1 VHENNMEAQNRLGKG
16 YVGRP
21 LKRREDFRFIT
32 GRATYVDDIKLPNML
47 HGAVLRSPRAHARIR
62 SIDTAEALKL
72 PGVVK
77 VFTFRDLGALAVP
90 VPIRMY
96 QLPGL
101 EAHLQPLLAYEKV
114 RYVGEPVA
122 LAVAASRYLAEDA
135 LDAIEV
141 QYQDLPAV
149 VDVYEALKD
158 QILLREETGTNRA
171 AFHEFSIGDAD
182 RAFQEAE
189 YTRSEEFRVHRFTGN
204 PMETRGLVAAFDR
217 GKGDLTVWGV
227 TKLPH
232 LNRQIIADF
241 LKMPERK
248 LHFIE
253 NDVGGGFGIRGE
265 LYPEDFLIPF
275 AAVNLGQPVKWIEDR
290 REHLMAANHSREN
303 RCRLEVAARKD
314 GTILGL
320 RATIY
325 GNMGAY
331 VRTHGGLVPCST
343 AALLTG
349 PYRIPNYHAK
359 IHLVVTNK
367 TGLGTFRAPGRYE
380 SCFYR
385 ERMLD
390 LMARDLGIDPV
401 ELRFKNLIRP
411 EEIPYEVG
419 VTRPGSAPTVLDSGD
434 YPSALRRGLAE
445 FEYDKLRPLQG
456 RLVNGRYHG
465 TGIACFVKNTGGLE
479 PYEGARIVIGD
490 RNDVAV
496 YLSISVLG
504 QGHETAMAQIC
515 ADALGVPIEWITV
528 FHGNT
533 DTTPFGWGT
542 FASRGTVMCGSAVHL
557 AGQKLKQKLLKAAAE
572 ALGAEAASLDLSDG
586 KIFRLNTEAPPV
598 ELNEI
603 VSRVRHS
610 GNLNEGFPELEETAY
625 FHSSQMTYSYG
636 VHLAHVAVDA
646 ETGMME
652 VLKYL
657 VVEDIG
663 RAINPLMIHG
673 QTVGSAVQGIGG
685 TMLEELIYDD
695 NGQLLTGSLMDYL
708 LPTSTDVPDI
718 GSVTLEEKPSPLNPL
733 GVKGAGEGG
742 IVGTGAAL
750 ANALSHALADYS
762 IQVKNLPLTPE
773 RIRAWIRAS
782 SARKSIEGD

>member
-1 VHENNMEAQNRLGKG
+1 
-16 YVGRP
+16 
-21 LKRREDFRFIT
+21 
-32 GRATYVDDIKLPNML
+32 
-47 HGAVLRSPRAHARIR
+47 
-62 SIDTAEALKL
+62 
-72 PGVVK
+72 
-77 VFTFRDLGALAVP
+77 
-90 VPIRMY
+90 
-96 QLPGL
+96 
-101 EAHLQPLLAYEKV
+101 
-114 RYVGEPVA
+114 
-122 LAVAASRYLAEDA
+122 
-135 LDAIEV
+135 
-141 QYQDLPAV
+141 
-149 VDVYEALKD
+149 
-158 QILLREETGTNRA
+158 
-171 AFHEFSIGDAD
+171 
-182 RAFQEAE
+182 
-189 YTRSEEFRVHRFTGN
+189 
-204 PMETRGLVAAFDR
+204 
-217 GKGDLTVWGV
+217 
-227 TKLPH
+227 
-232 LNRQIIADF
+232 
-241 LKMPERK
+241 
-248 LHFIE
+248 
-253 NDVGGGFGIRGE
+253 
-265 LYPEDFLIPF
+265 
-275 AAVNLGQPVKWIEDR
+275 
-290 REHLMAANHSREN
+290 
-303 RCRLEVAARKD
+303 
-314 GTILGL
+314 
-320 RATIY
+320 
-325 GNMGAY
+325 
-331 VRTHGGLVPCST
+331 
-343 AALLTG
+343 
-349 PYRIPNYHAK
+349 
-359 IHLVVTNK
+359 LVVTNK

-390 LMARDLGIDPV
+390 LMAQDLGIDPV

-434 YPSALRRGLAE
+434 YPSALRRGLVE

-456 RLVNGRYHG
+456 QLVNGRYHG

-515 ADALGVPIEWITV
+515 ADALGVPMEWITI

-533 DTTPFGWGT
+533 DITPFGWGT

-557 AGQKLKQKLLKAAAE
+557 AGKKLKQKLLKATAE
-572 ALGAEAASLDLSDG
+572 QLDVDPTSLDLSEG

-603 VSRVRHS
+603 VSRVRHF

-657 VVEDIG
+657 VVEDVG
-663 RAINPLMIHG
+663 RAINPLMVHG

-708 LPTSTDVPDI
+708 LPTSTDVPNI

-762 IQVKNLPLTPE
+762 IQVKTLPLTPD

-782 SARKSIEGD
+782 SASK

>member
-1 VHENNMEAQNRLGKG
+1 MKTMNKAAQG
-16 YVGRP
+16 YVGMP
-21 LKRREDFRFIT
+21 IKRREDVRFIT
-32 GRATYVDDIKLPNML
+32 GAATYVDDIKLPNML
-47 HGAVLRSPRAHARIR
+47 HAAILRSPRAHARIR
-62 SIDTAEALKL
+62 SMDTSKALQL
-72 PGVVK
+72 PGVIK
-77 VFTFRDLGALAVP
+77 VFTFQDLGELAVP

-96 QLPGL
+96 QLAGL
-101 EAHLQPLLAYEKV
+101 ERHLQPLLAHDKV
-114 RYVGEPVA
+114 RYVGEPLA
-122 LAVAASRYLAEDA
+122 LAVAESRYLAEDA

-141 QYQDLPAV
+141 EYQDLPAV
-149 VDVYEALKD
+149 VDLYEALKD
-158 QILLREETGTNRA
+158 EVLVSEEAGTNLA
-171 AFHEFSIGDAD
+171 AVHEFTIGDVE
-182 RAFQEAE
+182 RAFQDAQ
-189 YTRSEEFRVHRFTGN
+189 YTRREEFRVHRFTGN
-204 PMETRGLVAAFDR
+204 PMETRGFVAAFDR
-217 GKGDLTVWGV
+217 GKGELTVWGV

-232 LNRQIIADF
+232 LNRQTIAAF
-241 LKMPERK
+241 LKLPERK

-253 NDVGGGFGIRGE
+253 NDIGGGFGIRGE

-275 AAVNLGQPVKWIEDR
+275 AAIKLGRPVKWIEDR

-303 RCRLEVAARKD
+303 RCELEVAAQKD
-314 GTILGL
+314 GTILAF
-320 RATIY
+320 RAIIY
-325 GNMGAY
+325 GDMGAY

-367 TGLGTFRAPGRYE
+367 TGAGTFRAPGRYE

-390 LMARDLGIDPV
+390 LMAKDLGIDPA

-419 VTRPGSAPTVLDSGD
+419 ITRPGSSATVLDSGN
-434 YPSALRRGLAE
+434 YPSALKRGLDE
-445 FEYDKLRPLQG
+445 FGYEKLQPLQG
-456 RLVNGRYHG
+456 RGEDGRYYG
-465 TGIACFVKNTGGLE
+465 TGLACFVKNTGGLE

-504 QGHETAMAQIC
+504 QGHETGMAQIC
-515 ADALGVPIEWITV
+515 ADALGVPMDWISV
-528 FHGNT
+528 YHGNT

-557 AGQKLKQKLLKAAAE
+557 AGQKLKQKLLGVAAQQLGVE
-572 ALGAEAASLDLSDG
+572 ASTLELREG
-586 KIFRLNTEAPPV
+586 KIYRTNTEAPPV
-598 ELNEI
+598 ALNEI
-603 VSRVRHS
+603 AANVRHS
-610 GNLNEGFPELEETAY
+610 GTLNQGFPELEETAY

-646 ETGMME
+646 ETGVME

-657 VVEDIG
+657 VVEDVG
-663 RAINPLMIHG
+663 RCINPLLVHG

-685 TMLEELIYDD
+685 TMLEELIYDE

-718 GSVTLEEKPSPLNPL
+718 GSVILEEAPSPLNPL

-750 ANALSHALADYS
+750 ANALSHALNDFGV
-762 IQVKNLPLTPE
+762 QVKALPLTPD
-773 RIRAWIRAS
+773 RIRAWIAGRS
-782 SARKSIEGD
+782 R

>member
-1 VHENNMEAQNRLGKG
+1 MEAENQTTQS

-21 LKRREDFRFIT
+21 IKRREDIRFMT
-32 GRATYVDDIKLPNML
+32 GHATYVDDIKLAGML
-47 HGAVLRSPRAHARIR
+47 HAAVLRSPRAHARIR
-62 SIDTAEALKL
+62 SINSASALTI
-72 PGVVK
+72 PGVIRI
-77 VFTFRDLGALAVP
+77 FTFEDLGELAVP

-101 EAHLQPLLAYEKV
+101 EHHLQPLLAHGKV

-122 LAVAASRYLAEDA
+122 LAIAESRYLAEDA

-141 QYQDLPAV
+141 EYEDLPAL
-149 VDVYEALKD
+149 VDVHEALKNEVLVRD
-158 QILLREETGTNRA
+158 EAGTNVA
-171 AFHEFSIGDAD
+171 AVHEFTIGNVD

-189 YTRSEEFRVHRFTGN
+189 YTRTEEFRVHRFTGN
-204 PMETRGLVAAFDR
+204 PLETRGFVAAFDR
-217 GKGDLTVWGV
+217 GKGELTVWGV

-232 LNRQIIADF
+232 LNRQTIAAF
-241 LKMPERK
+241 LKLPEHK
-248 LHFIE
+248 VHFIE

-275 AAVNLGQPVKWIEDR
+275 AAVRLGQPVKWIEDR

-303 RCRLEVAARKD
+303 RCRLEIAARKD
-314 GTILGL
+314 GSLLGL

-325 GNMGAY
+325 GDMGAY

-349 PYRIPNYHAK
+349 PYRVPNYQANV
-359 IHLVVTNK
+359 HLIMTNK

-390 LMARDLGIDPV
+390 LMAQDLGIDPV
-401 ELRFKNLIRP
+401 ELRFKNLIGP
-411 EEIPYEVG
+411 EQMPYEVG
-419 VTRPGSAPTVLDSGD
+419 VTRPGSSATVLDSGD

-445 FEYDKLRPLQG
+445 FEYDKLKPLQG
-456 RLVNGRYHG
+456 RLQNGRYYG

-479 PYEGARIVIGD
+479 PYEGARIVVGD
-490 RNDVAV
+490 RNDIAV
-496 YLSISVLG
+496 YLSIAVLG

-515 ADALGVPIEWITV
+515 ADALGVPMDWITV

-533 DTTPFGWGT
+533 DITPFGWGT

-572 ALGAEAASLDLSDG
+572 QLGVDAATLELREG
-586 KIFRLNTEAPPV
+586 KFFRKNTEAPPID
-598 ELNEI
+598 LNEI
-603 VSRVRHS
+603 ATRVRHS
-610 GNLNEGFPELEETAY
+610 GRLNLGFPELEETSY

-636 VHLAHVAVDA
+636 VHLAHVAVDP

-657 VVEDIG
+657 VVEDVG
-663 RAINPLMIHG
+663 RCINPLLVQG

-685 TMLEELIYDD
+685 TILEELVYDE

-718 GSVTLEEKPSPLNPL
+718 GSVILEENPSPLNPL

-750 ANALSHALADYS
+750 ANALSHALADFG
-762 IQVKNLPLTPE
+762 IQIKTLPLSPD
-773 RIRAWIRAS
+773 RIRALIAGRA
-782 SARKSIEGD
+782 R

>member
-1 VHENNMEAQNRLGKG
+1 MKAMDKAAQG
-16 YVGRP
+16 YVGMP
-21 LKRREDFRFIT
+21 IKRREDVRFIT

-47 HGAVLRSPRAHARIR
+47 HAAILRSPRAHARIR
-62 SIDTAEALKL
+62 SMDTSKALQIR
-72 PGVVK
+72 GVIK
-77 VFTFRDLGALAVP
+77 IFTFQDLAELAVP

-101 EAHLQPLLAYEKV
+101 ERHLQPLLAHDTV
-114 RYVGEPVA
+114 RYVGEPLA
-122 LAVAASRYLAEDA
+122 LAIAESRYLAEDA
-135 LDAIEV
+135 LDAIDVE
-141 QYQDLPAV
+141 YQDLPAL

-158 QILLREETGTNRA
+158 EVLVSEEAGTNLA
-171 AFHEFSIGDAD
+171 AVHEFTIGDVE
-182 RAFQEAE
+182 RAFQEAQ
-189 YTRSEEFRVHRFTGN
+189 YTRREEFRVHRFTGN
-204 PMETRGLVAAFDR
+204 PMETRGFVAAFDR

-232 LNRQIIADF
+232 LNRQTIAAF
-241 LKMPERK
+241 LKLPERK

-275 AAVNLGQPVKWIEDR
+275 AAVKLGQPIKWIEDR

-303 RCRLEVAARKD
+303 RCELEVAARND
-314 GTILGL
+314 GTILAF
-320 RATIY
+320 RAVVY
-325 GNMGAY
+325 GDMGAY

-349 PYRIPNYHAK
+349 PYRIPNYRAK

-390 LMARDLGIDPV
+390 LMAEDLKIDPV
-401 ELRFKNLIRP
+401 ELRLKNLIRP
-411 EEIPYEVG
+411 DEIPYEVG
-419 VTRPGSAPTVLDSGD
+419 ITRPGSGPTILDSGN
-434 YPSALRRGLAE
+434 YPSALKRGLDE
-445 FEYDKLRPLQG
+445 FGYEKLQPLQG
-456 RLVNGRYHG
+456 RLENGRYHG

-515 ADALGVPIEWITV
+515 ADALGVPMDWITV
-528 FHGNT
+528 YHGNT

-557 AGQKLKQKLLKAAAE
+557 AGQKLKQKILGVAAE
-572 ALGAEAASLDLSDG
+572 QLGDDASTLELRDG
-586 KIFRLNTEAPPV
+586 KIYRTSTEAPPV

-603 VSRVRHS
+603 AAQVRHS
-610 GNLNEGFPELEETAY
+610 GMLNQGFPEFEETAY

-657 VVEDIG
+657 VVEDVG
-663 RAINPLMIHG
+663 RCINPLLVHG

-718 GSVTLEEKPSPLNPL
+718 GSVILEEAPSPLNPL

-750 ANALSHALADYS
+750 ANALSHALKDFGV
-762 IQVKNLPLTPE
+762 QVKTLPLTPE
-773 RIRAWIRAS
+773 HIRAWIAGRS
-782 SARKSIEGD
+782 R

>member
-1 VHENNMEAQNRLGKG
+1 MKTMDKAAQG
-16 YVGRP
+16 YVGMP
-21 LKRREDFRFIT
+21 IKRREDVRFIT

-47 HGAVLRSPRAHARIR
+47 HAAILRSPRAHARIR
-62 SIDTAEALKL
+62 SMDTSKALQIR
-72 PGVVK
+72 GVIK
-77 VFTFRDLGALAVP
+77 IFTFQDLAELAVP

-101 EAHLQPLLAYEKV
+101 ERHLQPLLAHDTV
-114 RYVGEPVA
+114 RYVGEPLA
-122 LAVAASRYLAEDA
+122 LAVAESRYLAEDA
-135 LDAIEV
+135 LDAIDVE
-141 QYQDLPAV
+141 YQDLPAV

-158 QILLREETGTNRA
+158 EVLVSEEAGTNLA
-171 AFHEFSIGDAD
+171 AVHEFTIGDVE
-182 RAFQEAE
+182 RAFQEAQ
-189 YTRSEEFRVHRFTGN
+189 YTRREEFRVHRFTGN
-204 PMETRGLVAAFDR
+204 PMETRGFVAAFDR

-232 LNRQIIADF
+232 LNRQTIAAF
-241 LKMPERK
+241 LKLPERK

-275 AAVNLGQPVKWIEDR
+275 AAVKLGQPIKWIEDR

-303 RCRLEVAARKD
+303 RCELEVAARND
-314 GTILGL
+314 GTILAF
-320 RATIY
+320 RAVVY
-325 GNMGAY
+325 GDMGAY

-349 PYRIPNYHAK
+349 PYRIPNYRAK

-390 LMARDLGIDPV
+390 LMAEDLKIDPV
-401 ELRFKNLIRP
+401 ELRLKNLIRP
-411 EEIPYEVG
+411 DEIPYEVG
-419 VTRPGSAPTVLDSGD
+419 ITRPGSGPTILDSGN
-434 YPSALRRGLAE
+434 YPSALKRGLEE
-445 FEYDKLRPLQG
+445 FGYEKLQPLQG
-456 RLVNGRYHG
+456 RLENGRYHG

-490 RNDVAV
+490 RNDVSV

-515 ADALGVPIEWITV
+515 ADALGVPMDWITV
-528 FHGNT
+528 YHGNT

-557 AGQKLKQKLLKAAAE
+557 AGQKLKQKILGVAAE
-572 ALGAEAASLDLSDG
+572 QLGDDASTLELRDG
-586 KIFRLNTEAPPV
+586 KIYRTSTEAPPV

-603 VSRVRHS
+603 AAQVRHS
-610 GNLNEGFPELEETAY
+610 GMLNQGFPELEETAY

-657 VVEDIG
+657 VVEDVG
-663 RAINPLMIHG
+663 RCINPLLVHG

-718 GSVTLEEKPSPLNPL
+718 GSVILEEAPSPLNPL

-750 ANALSHALADYS
+750 ANALSHALSDFGV
-762 IQVKNLPLTPE
+762 QVKALPLTPD
-773 RIRAWIRAS
+773 RIRAWIAGRS
-782 SARKSIEGD
+782 G

>member
-1 VHENNMEAQNRLGKG
+1 METANRTAYIGA
-16 YVGRP
+16 P
-21 LKRREDFRFIT
+21 IKRREDFRFIT
-32 GRATYVDDIKLPNML
+32 GRGTFVDDIKLPNML
-47 HGAVLRSPRAHARIR
+47 HAAVLRSPRAHARIHA
-62 SIDTAEALKL
+62 IDTSKALEI

-77 VFTFRDLGALAVP
+77 IFTFDDLGELAVP

-96 QLPGL
+96 QLAGL
-101 EAHLQPLLAYEKV
+101 ERHLQPLLAHDKV

-122 LAVAASRYLAEDA
+122 LAIAESRYLAEDA
-135 LDAIEV
+135 LDAIEIE
-141 QYQDLPAV
+141 YEDLPAV
-149 VDVYEALKD
+149 VDVYEAMKNE
-158 QILLREETGTNRA
+158 ILIDEAAGTNIA
-171 AFHEFSIGDAD
+171 AVHEFSIGDVD
-182 RAFQEAE
+182 RAFREAE
-189 YTRSEEFRVHRFTGN
+189 YTRREEFRVHRFTGN
-204 PMETRGLVAAFDR
+204 PLETRGFVAAFDS
-217 GKGDLTVWGV
+217 GKGELTVWGV

-232 LNRQIIADF
+232 LNRQTIAAF

-275 AAVNLGQPVKWIEDR
+275 ASVKLAQPVKWIEDR

-303 RCRLEVAARKD
+303 RCQLEVAARKD
-314 GTILGL
+314 GTILAF
-320 RATIY
+320 RATVY
-325 GNMGAY
+325 GDMGAY

-349 PYRIPNYHAK
+349 PYRVPNYQAN

-385 ERMLD
+385 ERMLE
-390 LMARDLGIDPV
+390 LMAKDLAIDPV

-411 EEIPYEVG
+411 EEIPYTVG
-419 VTRPGSAPTVLDSGD
+419 VTRPGSAPTVLDSGN
-434 YPSALRRGLAE
+434 YPSALRRGLEE
-445 FEYDKLRPLQG
+445 FEYEKLKPLQG
-456 RLVNGRYHG
+456 QLKNGRYHG
-465 TGIACFVKNTGGLE
+465 TGIGCFVKNTGGLE

-496 YLSISVLG
+496 YLSISMLG

-515 ADALGVPIEWITV
+515 ADALGVPMDWITV
-528 FHGNT
+528 YHGNT

-557 AGQKLKQKLLKAAAE
+557 AGQKLKQKLLSLAAEQIGVAAAQLE
-572 ALGAEAASLDLSDG
+572 LREG
-586 KIFRLNTEAPPV
+586 KIYRLNTEAAP
-598 ELNEI
+598 LDLDEI

-610 GNLNEGFPELEETAY
+610 GTLNQGLPELEETAY

-646 ETGMME
+646 ETGVME

-657 VVEDIG
+657 VVEDVG
-663 RAINPLMIHG
+663 RAINPLLIHG
-673 QTVGSAVQGIGG
+673 QTVGAAVQGIGG
-685 TMLEELIYDD
+685 TMLEELIYDG

-718 GSVTLEEKPSPLNPL
+718 GSVILEEAPSPLNPL

-750 ANALSHALADYS
+750 ANALSNALASYS
-762 IQVKNLPLTPE
+762 IQVKSLPLTPD
-773 RIRAWIRAS
+773 RIRAWISGRA
-782 SARKSIEGD
+782 R